1 MSPLISG
8 IPRRFDV
15 TAGSGI
21 SQADADVR
29 YLRVNGANGML
40 ATLDISN
47 AAAGQIKF
55 PATPNPSANANTL
68 DDYEEGTWVPVI
80 APASGTLTGSNV
92 LARYTKIGNTVALA
106 FAATIA
112 NVATGS
118 GAVQIN
124 GAPFASLSGVGQM
137 TNAAYYSG
145 AGATLVAAPYVRFGS
160 NSTSI
165 FLDKYSAGAITAV
178 QVSNLANGVVLQ
190 FTITYFTA
198 S

>member
-1 MSPLISG
+1 MSPVDG
-8 IPRRFDV
+8 GPRRRDV
-15 TAGSGI
+15 VSAAGLSQA
-21 SQADADVR
+21 QADAR
-29 YLRVNGANGML
+29 YLQISGANGMVGL
-40 ATLDISN
+40 LDISN

-55 PATPNPSANANTL
+55 PATPNLSANANTL
-68 DDYEEGTWVPVI
+68 DDYEEGTWTPTI

-92 LARYTKIGNTVALA
+92 LARYTKIGNTVALV

-137 TNAAYYSG
+137 SNVAYYSG
-145 AGATLVAAPYVRFGS
+145 AGATLVAVGYVRFGS

-178 QVSNLANGVVLQ
+178 TVSNLANNVVLQ